1 MEKKYALKLGE
12 GGRIFYATSIEFAP
26 QDAVYVEDLPP
37 GDIAD
42 YCYVN
47 GEIVYNPLPEPEQPE
62 EVSLEEQVAEL
73 REALELLLSGVT
85 E

>member
-1 MEKKYALKLGE
+1 MEKEYALKLGE

-26 QDAVYVEDLPP
+26 HDAVYVENLPK
-37 GDIAD
+37 GDVAD

-47 GEIVYNPLPEPEQPE
+47 GEFVYNPLPEPEQPE
-62 EVSLEEQVAEL
+62 ETPLEARVGDLEE
-73 REALELLLSGVT
+73 ALGLILSGVT